1 MAQNITIEST
11 VSQNCIFERVFFLV
25 ILIME
30 LAKRQA
36 RDLMEQTVKPRY
48 GFTESFDLS
57 PRHKSKFMENESFH

>member
-11 VSQNCIFERVFFLV
+11 VSQNCIFESFFLV
-25 ILIME
+25 ILIRD

-36 RDLMEQTVKPRY
+36 RNLMEQTVKPRY

-57 PRHKSKFMENESFH
+57 PRHKSKFMEK